1 MIILWGMIFYGPAL
15 AILFAIALI
24 LPRMLV
30 GWYAFYAI
38 AAIVIFVKIIDAHD
52 DGALAGLGTF
62 AFEVLA
68 IGTVIVGLLVRCV
81 VGEMRRPE

>member
-1 MIILWGMIFYGPAL
+1 MGHDFLRPILVA
-15 AILFAIALI
+15 LFAIALI

-38 AAIVIFVKIIDAHD
+38 AAIVIFVKVIDAHD

-62 AFEVLA
+62 VFEVLA